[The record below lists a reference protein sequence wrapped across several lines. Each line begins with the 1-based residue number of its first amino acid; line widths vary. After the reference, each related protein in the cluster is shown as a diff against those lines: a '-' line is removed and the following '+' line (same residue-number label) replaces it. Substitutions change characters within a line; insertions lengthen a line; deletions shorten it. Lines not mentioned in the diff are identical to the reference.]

1 MPLTIRSNR
10 KARLILKE
18 LQHSGKIEIV
28 PYQGVI
34 IMKGK

>member
-1 MPLTIRSNR
+1 MAMAVLVYR
-10 KARLILKE
+10 KAWLVLKE
-18 LQHSGKIEIV
+18 LQKSGKIEIV